1 MLYPGYSDTEIITAW
16 IFNKEFP
23 ADLPVFSLQELR
35 DEPII
40 ADLEPRWR
48 EIATR
53 VSKLADHTQSQMAA
67 THRKQFAEIIEPNAH
82 DTPLFGSTSGFGSD
96 VTPTGK
102 ISKGWEPKGS
112 DKP

>member
-67 THRKQFAEIIEPNAH
+67 THRKQFAEIIEPNTH
-82 DTPLFGSTSGFGSD
+82 DTPMFGSCRQPD
-96 VTPTGK
+96 ITPTGR
-102 ISKGWEPKGS
+102 ITRGWEPKRSAKG
-112 DKP
+112 